1 MKKRSFVASAL
12 AAVLTVGVVA
22 APAVAGSGS
31 TSDSDGDRSA
41 TMTVTTPKYV
51 TIQRDGYTKIP
62 VTATLSFPDGGR
74 FTGWWAGD
82 AGWATA
88 ESINGPWQY
97 TYADFTNTVAKTK
110 KVTLTFRKYDHLVP
124 QRLAVGAQLAPEVSG
139 SWLYPSKD
147 HLTTVYLRNKRTV
160 VGENAYRK
168 AGSRAYV
175 RIRGTVKENVWT
187 SSWSDTGTWK
197 GKKGVRVTIR
207 FNPTGPKTWRTVK
220 HVTTGA
226 GGKVATRVKSSKA
239 GTYQIVVPATT
250 RTTGASGK
258 DGVSAR

>member
-1 MKKRSFVASAL
+1 MKKRSFVASVL
-12 AAVLTVGVVA
+12 AAVLTVGAAA

-31 TSDSDGDRSA
+31 TSDSWDGRSA

-62 VTATLSFPDGGR
+62 VTATLSFSGPGR
-74 FTGWWAGD
+74 FTGWDGNAGS
-82 AGWATA
+82 A
-88 ESINGPWQY
+88 EAMSINGPFQWE
-97 TYADFTNTVAKTK
+97 TANFSNTVSKTK
-110 KVTLTFRKYDHLVP
+110 STTIKFRKYDHLVP
-124 QRLAVGAQLAPEVSG
+124 QRLAIGAELSPVFGGVSF
-139 SWLYPSKD
+139 WPYED

-197 GKKGVRVTIR
+197 GKKGVRVAIR

-220 HVTTGA
+220 YVTTGT
-226 GGKVATRVKSSKA
+226 GGSVATSVKSSAA
-239 GTYQIVVPATT
+239 GTYQILVPATT
-250 RTTGASGK
+250 RTTKATGQ
-258 DGVSAR
+258 DGVAAR